1 MDISSDSVNST
12 MRLSSCQVNGSIS
25 NNFRRP
31 PLQPL
36 YIRVDSSN
44 SNNNHSRTFCD
55 GNRAHSSS
63 VLVRD
68 NGAETSSTGDGRN
81 RCFFNILSNITKENF
96 ATLCLSATMCVVIF
110 TVVVVTVVI
119 YIRVEYLIEQSTD
132 KKIPYVD
139 AGLEDVSSVLRNG
152 VSMSKHA
159 THMAEKGDVLV
170 SETVPKLISMLNT
183 TQRMVNK
190 FERFSSQPSINI
202 GVG

>member
-1 MDISSDSVNST
+1 MV
-12 MRLSSCQVNGSIS
+12 S
-25 NNFRRP
+25 N
-31 PLQPL
+31 
-36 YIRVDSSN
+36 VK
-44 SNNNHSRTFCD
+44 
-55 GNRAHSSS
+55 
-63 VLVRD
+63 
-68 NGAETSSTGDGRN
+68 
-81 RCFFNILSNITKENF
+81 KENF
-96 ATLCLSATMCVVIF
+96 ATLCLSATMCLVIL

-132 KKIPYVD
+132 KMFPYVD
-139 AGLEDVSSVLRNG
+139 AGLQDVSSVLSNG

-183 TQRMVNK
+183 TQRMVDK

>member
-1 MDISSDSVNST
+1 MDFTSDST
-12 MRLSSCQVNGSIS
+12 MRLSSCQVNAS
-25 NNFRRP
+25 NSFCRP
-31 PLQPL
+31 PL
-36 YIRVDSSN
+36 YIRVDSN
-44 SNNNHSRTFCD
+44 RPFDASRTHTSSLD
-55 GNRAHSSS
+55 RGN
-63 VLVRD
+63 
-68 NGAETSSTGDGRN
+68 GTETSSNSDGNGKN
-81 RCFFNILSNITKENF
+81 RHFFNMVSNVKKENF
-96 ATLCLSATMCVVIF
+96 ATLCLSATMCLVIL

-132 KKIPYVD
+132 KMIPYVD
-139 AGLEDVSSVLRNG
+139 AGLQDVSSVLSNG

-183 TQRMVNK
+183 TQRMVDK